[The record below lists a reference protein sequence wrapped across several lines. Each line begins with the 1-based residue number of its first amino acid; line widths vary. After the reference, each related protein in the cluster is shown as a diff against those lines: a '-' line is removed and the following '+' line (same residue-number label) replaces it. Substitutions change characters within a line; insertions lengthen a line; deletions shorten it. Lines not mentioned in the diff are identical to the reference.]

1 MSSQH
6 DGPCMP
12 MLRVMESTVDETCTA
27 EKNFR
32 LLQPHAS
39 LSGIPLHAPTE
50 HELEEALH
58 RSFSLGRLCR
68 VSALRFRDV
77 WRARKDV
84 TFRGILRRMDLLVPE
99 GNLVTLA
106 SRLSMKRLP
115 SDRVRTDLINPVL
128 TVAQETARRV
138 FFLGGRGAQP
148 FDWGRR
154 ASQRYPGL
162 VIAGAHA
169 PGADFRDAAGGR
181 RLADR
186 INASGADVVIA
197 LPSTNRGEEFA
208 FRYGRRLEASLY
220 LDLRHGAGPTIAQ
233 RKPRVV
239 RRPLGHPEHRR
250 VILLSN

>member
-1 MSSQH
+1 
-6 DGPCMP
+6 
-12 MLRVMESTVDETCTA
+12 MESIVDETCTA
-27 EKNFR
+27 EKNFG
-32 LLQPHAS
+32 LLQAHAS
-39 LSGIPLHAPTE
+39 LAGIPLHAPSE
-50 HELEEALH
+50 HQLEEALH

-68 VSALRFRDV
+68 ASTLRFRDV

-84 TFRGILRRMDLLVPE
+84 TFRGILRRMDLLIPE
-99 GNLVTLA
+99 GGLVTLA
-106 SRLSMKRLP
+106 SRLSMTRLP

-128 TVAQETARRV
+128 TVARDASRRV
-138 FFLGGRGAQP
+138 FFLGGSGAEP

-162 VIAGAHA
+162 VIAGAHV
-169 PGADFRDAAGGR
+169 PGVDFRDAVGGR

-197 LPSTNRGEEFA
+197 LPSTNRGEEFP

-220 LDLRHGAGPTIAQ
+220 LDLRHGAGPTIAH
-233 RKPRVV
+233 RTRRSV
-239 RRPLGHPEHRR
+239 RRPLGQPEHQR